1 LRTPPRSVRSLRSY
15 VFCLLALFNATA
27 AFAAKPST
35 SETASNDTDSAIPF
49 TRQQFAAALLA
60 ETNRVRREH
69 RLPPLEPLS
78 ELNAAADD
86 QAWYIALRFQVQH
99 TSDMRDQSTPMDRVH
114 RHGVQPQSCF
124 ENAASIPA
132 QNGEKMLSGPEVA
145 AALVAA
151 WLASPGHRANL
162 LNSEVTHFGGAVRI
176 VHTPTKVLYAYGIQI
191 FVRMGSA
198 RQEIL

>member
-1 LRTPPRSVRSLRSY
+1 VRLPVSY
-15 VFCLLALFNATA
+15 LACTLALFAPRPASA
-27 AFAAKPST
+27 ASSAKPPT
-35 SETASNDTDSAIPF
+35 DDTLARETDSAIPF

-69 RLPPLEPLS
+69 HLVALEPMP
-78 ELNAAADD
+78 ELNQAADD
-86 QAWYIALRFQVQH
+86 QAWYTALRFHVQH

-132 QNGEKMLSGPEVA
+132 QDGEKLLSGPEIA
-145 AALVAA
+145 SALVAA

-162 LNSEVTHFGGAVRI
+162 LNPEVTHFGAAVRI
-176 VHTPTKVLYAYGIQI
+176 VHTPTKALYAYGIQI
-191 FVRMGSA
+191 FVRIGVS
-198 RQEIL
+198 RGVLN